1 MSLRYE
7 ELLEKF
13 FKTEIIED
21 YSLTKIQKAC
31 EHYGNPQNGFKS
43 IHIAGTNGKG
53 SVSKMIFQ
61 ILKESGKKVWVYTS
75 PHNIDIRERFETE
88 KWLISE
94 SDFSIYASSIIEYG
108 GWLSYYERCT
118 LLAFLYFRDIGCE
131 YVVMEVGM
139 WWRLDATNILTPI
152 LSIITSISYD
162 HIEFLGNTLEA
173 IAREK
178 WGIIK
183 PWVPVILYGPNP
195 TLEAIANER
204 QSPIIFPENR
214 NITTN
219 LLGEHQLSNARI
231 AYEAGISLSIP
242 ESIIQD
248 ALTHVD
254 HPGRLQ
260 YLRHNL
266 LIDGAHNEDGMKK
279 LRKYL
284 EWESAKW
291 ENIVYLFNLKKWK
304 NASLVLDIFYDI
316 SSWNIVESKSQLI
329 NNKLEM
335 KSEIQEIWKIATII
349 TPSEI
354 FTQAEKN
361 PKTLFVVFGS
371 LYMLQEFLNK

>member
-1 MSLRYE
+1 MNTTYQKI
-7 ELLEKF
+7 LEKF

-31 EHYGNPQNGFKS
+31 EYFGNPQNSFKS

-61 ILKESGKKVWVYTS
+61 ILKESGKNIWVYTS

-88 KWLISE
+88 NWLISE
-94 SDFSIYASSIIEYG
+94 SDFNIYASRIIEYG

-131 YVVMEVGM
+131 YVVLEVGM
-139 WWRLDATNILTPI
+139 WWRLDATNIVIPA

-162 HIEFLGNTLEA
+162 HMEFLWDTLEA

-183 PWVPVILYGPNP
+183 SWVPVILYGPNP

-231 AYEAGISLSIP
+231 AYEAGIFLSIP

-260 YLRHNL
+260 YLRPNL
-266 LIDGAHNEDGMKK
+266 LIDGAHNEDGMRK
-279 LRKYL
+279 LKQYL
-284 EWESAKW
+284 EWESTKW
-291 ENIVYLFNLKKWK
+291 ENIVYSCNLKKWK
-304 NASLVLDIFYDI
+304 SASLVLDIFDDI

-329 NNKLEM
+329 NNHLEM
-335 KSEIQEIWKIATII
+335 KSEIQESWKIATII
-349 TPSEI
+349 TPWEVFI
-354 FTQAEKN
+354 QASNN
-361 PKTLFVVFGS
+361 PRTLFVVFGS
-371 LYMLQEFLNK
+371 LYMVWEFLNK